1 MVRLDLADL
10 LRQAIAAGRLGEPFT
25 PKAAAAAVGRPEWTL
40 HRVRSE
46 LVRHCQGNLAA
57 SIVRYERLA
66 HGSYRLLADGP
77 RLQGGDAGARP
88 RRRARKPRDLE
99 PTGRP

>member
-1 MVRLDLADL
+1 VCLDLPDL
-10 LRQAIAAGRLGEPFT
+10 LRQAIAAERLREPFT

-40 HRVRSE
+40 HRIRSE

-77 RLQGGDAGARP
+77 RLQGSEPGGRAAR
-88 RRRARKPRDLE
+88 RTRKSRDLE